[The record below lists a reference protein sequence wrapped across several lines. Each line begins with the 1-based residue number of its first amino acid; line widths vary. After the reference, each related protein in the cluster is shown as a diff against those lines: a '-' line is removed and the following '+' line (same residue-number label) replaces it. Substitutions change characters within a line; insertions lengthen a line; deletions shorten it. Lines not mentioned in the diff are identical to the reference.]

1 MSSPSVNSSTTTLVT
16 AAPKQNRRSSSH
28 FPEKNYAL
36 ALASLQSSYG
46 ASGHAPVLP
55 PRDSFPQV
63 LKASEMP
70 KSTGTS
76 RQSRWK
82 GLLFH
87 SVKWTKTRRGSSDVV
102 ECGERDTSSPE
113 LDVEISAAHDRGDR
127 TRASGA
133 EPERTSPSSSSS
145 DQKKDFTTA
154 FANLQSSY
162 GIGAPVVAGTSH

>member
-1 MSSPSVNSSTTTLVT
+1 MSSPSINSSTTTLVT
-16 AAPKQNRRSSSH
+16 AAPKQNRRSSSR

-55 PRDSFPQV
+55 PRNSFPRV
-63 LKASEMP
+63 LKASEVP

-82 GLLFH
+82 GLLFR
-87 SVKWTKTRRGSSDVV
+87 VKTRRGSASDVV
-102 ECGERDTSSPE
+102 ERGERDTPSPE
-113 LDVEISAAHDRGDR
+113 DVQTA

-133 EPERTSPSSSSS
+133 EPERTSPSPSSSS
-145 DQKKDFTTA
+145 DQKKDFTAA
-154 FANLQSSY
+154 FSNLQSSY